1 MYRTSKRI
9 AALSMAAALL
19 ASQTAYAQ
27 NVVTAQQP
35 GTTAAQGPTA
45 EKQYNEKGYL
55 VIDGQ
60 QSDPGFVNAGPG
72 LSGNVQGTGTESS
85 KPGTEQNPTPIDS
98 AAAGSAQQN
107 QTQAGSAQGTTGNQI
122 AIDESVAKPEIASE
136 AAALYDATTGQFLY
150 EKNGDKAMYPA
161 STTKLMTALLA
172 VEKLKLDD
180 TITFSQTATT
190 NLESGASNVNIVAGD
205 KLSVKDAL
213 YALLLKS
220 ACEVANGLGEA
231 VSGSEAQFAALM
243 NQRAKEL
250 GATNTNFQNASGLNS
265 ASHYTTAHDMALI
278 TKAALDNETIRSIL
292 QTRSYTLP
300 ASQKRGELQILN
312 GNKMSNKANAQY
324 YDGFIGGKTGYTSK
338 AGNTLATGVE
348 KNGHELIA
356 VVLKSQQKQYEDTK
370 KLLDYGYELIAKAGS
385 QNTAAG
391 SSQTGSTQTQ
401 NGQTSA
407 GQAQNSQANAGQ
419 AQDSQAAAGGKWV
432 QNGSSRQYQK
442 ADGSFYRNEWLDLDG
457 KTYFFGSDTNMCT
470 GWKQFTNGA
479 WYYFNPEDGS
489 MVTNKWVTQDG
500 KSYYLQSDGTMAKN
514 TVIDGIYKVD
524 ASGVYVEKLG

>member
-9 AALSMAAALL
+9 AALSLAAALL
-19 ASQTAYAQ
+19 ASQAAYAE

-35 GTTAAQGPTA
+35 GGTASQGPSA
-45 EKQYNEKGYL
+45 EKVYNEKGYL
-55 VIDGQ
+55 VLGSKGGDQ
-60 QSDPGFVNAGPG
+60 GFVNAGPG
-72 LSGNVQGTGTESS
+72 VSGNVQGTGTQSTQ
-85 KPGTEQNPTPIDS
+85 PGTEQNPTPVDPS
-98 AAAGSAQQN
+98 AGTTTSGQQTQN
-107 QTQAGSAQGTTGNQI
+107 QASGTQTGASGNQI
-122 AIDESVAKPEIASE
+122 AIDESIAKPELASE
-136 AAALYDATTGQFLY
+136 AAVLYDATTGQFLY

-172 VEKLKLDD
+172 VEHLKLED
-180 TITFSQTATT
+180 TVTFSQTATT
-190 NLESGASNVNIVAGD
+190 NLESGASNVNLVAGD

-213 YALLLKS
+213 YAMLLKS

-278 TKAALDNETIRSIL
+278 AKAALDNETIRTIL
-292 QTRSYTLP
+292 QTQSYQLP
-300 ASQKRGELQILN
+300 ASQKRGALQIIN
-312 GNKMSNKANAQY
+312 GNKMANKANSQY
-324 YDGFIGGKTGYTSK
+324 YEGFIGGKTGYTSK
-338 AGNTLATGVE
+338 AGNTLATGVV

-356 VVLKSQQKQYEDTK
+356 VVLKSKQKQYEDTK
-370 KLLDYGYELIAKAGS
+370 KLFDYGYQLIAKAGGQQTS
-385 QNTAAG
+385 G
-391 SSQTGSTQTQ
+391 SSQTQNQQTNGSQT
-401 NGQTSA
+401 NSNQTN
-407 GQAQNSQANAGQ
+407 NSQANSA
-419 AQDSQAAAGGKWV
+419 AAAGGKWV
-432 QNGSSRQYQK
+432 QNGSARQYQK
-442 ADGSFYRNEWLDLDG
+442 ADGSFFRNEWLDLDG

-514 TVIDGIYKVD
+514 TVIDGVYRVD